1 MIKQLIMFCLS
12 CILLMMFIDCKK
24 KNYDDKK
31 LNEKKMLDQNKDEF
45 FFEFVFCYSDLTL
58 DRRTNKK
65 SISIND
71 QKKMK

>member
-1 MIKQLIMFCLS
+1 
-12 CILLMMFIDCKK
+12 
-24 KNYDDKK
+24 
-31 LNEKKMLDQNKDEF
+31 MLDQNKDEF